1 MHAGPSGCTLPQT
14 IICESCYAA
23 QSIPDTRRSTGHNIP
38 EVGVHTAQ
46 EHASKTEERVAP
58 GDVRGILPLDVL
70 DETQSVVQ
78 EQAYIARDADSVGPK
93 LAPVEQV

>member
-46 EHASKTEERVAP
+46 ELGIGNANRVAEAV
-58 GDVRGILPLDVL
+58 VRDLLPHDVL

-78 EQAYIARDADSVGPK
+78 EQAYIARAADSISPK